1 MAEHTSYSHLKGEMV
16 MTPEK
21 AFGKVLR
28 EIRNEHSLSQEELG
42 FESGY
47 HRTYISLLERGK
59 KSLLRNTIFRSLM
72 TARVHP
78 QDSRP
83 YDYKCAK
90 SHACCWRFLQTGQE
104 DNIRKQHYDCYQ
116 PTDEIVK
123 RHFFKKVREEFE
135 NEKDPLSTGS

>member
-1 MAEHTSYSHLKGEMV
+1 

-47 HRTYISLLERGK
+47 HRTYISLLERGR
-59 KSLLRNTIFRSLM
+59 KSLPRNSIFRFLM
-72 TARVHP
+72 TTRVHP

-104 DNIRKQHYDCYQ
+104 DNTENKIMIATNQ
-116 PTDEIVK
+116 PMRLSKDT
-123 RHFFKKVREEFE
+123 FSKK
-135 NEKDPLSTGS
+135 